1 MGLPQGEI
9 ELHTSAD
16 TPNAAR
22 STARRPRCDRKVSL
36 KSGEL
41 SNFRRP
47 PCDRKVS
54 LKSGELS
61 NFYWGITE
69 LQAVGEDAPHKSTFT
84 SPV

>member
-22 STARRPRCDRKVSL
+22 STARR
-36 KSGEL
+36 
-41 SNFRRP
+41 
-47 PCDRKVS
+47 DRKVS

>member
-41 SNFRRP
+41 SNF
-47 PCDRKVS
+47 
-54 LKSGELS
+54 
-61 NFYWGITE
+61 YWGITE
-69 LQAVGEDAPHKSTFT
+69 LQAVGEDASHKSTFT